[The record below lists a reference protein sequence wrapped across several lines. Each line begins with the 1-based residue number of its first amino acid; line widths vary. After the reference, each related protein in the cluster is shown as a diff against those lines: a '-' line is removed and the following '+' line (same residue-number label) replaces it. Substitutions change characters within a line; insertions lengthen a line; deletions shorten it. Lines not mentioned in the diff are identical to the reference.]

1 MEKQTSDLMENLNA
15 QTNLNTQLKSQYTNL
30 LKINNSLEK
39 TNDDLR
45 EKHNNLLI
53 QKDLI
58 ENDLNNLKNSL
69 DNEKSSNIQLINRIN
84 ELDSNIQ
91 TISIE
96 NNKLKDKENFNMN
109 EITKLKSLL
118 SQLEKEKSNLEF
130 QLKNIE
136 QNINQN
142 ELETGSTNGVGS
154 SSDLV
159 NEISKKF
166 NIERKARH
174 LAEEKTIDLEK
185 SIQILNSDIKYLKD
199 DLNKKEK
206 DFNEKITE
214 LINVK
219 KELENDLLR
228 KNQDMNDLNSE
239 ISNLKIKEKHF
250 TKICSDL
257 KEETSNLKDECDR
270 LRKIS
275 LDTENT
281 KIKKLQEEIDELK
294 TINQLY
300 RSQRLESDEELN
312 NYAREKEKLKS
323 DYLQIKKELENLSIK
338 FEMQKQKVES
348 EYSARCLAEQR
359 CLNMEQALGLQEQK
373 SEENFR
379 KNSTELENV
388 CLYSKLI
395 FILILINNLFKI

>member
-1 MEKQTSDLMENLNA
+1 MISLEKQTSDLMENLNA

-30 LKINNSLEK
+30 LKINNLLEK

-69 DNEKSSNIQLINRIN
+69 ENEKSSNIQLINRIN
-84 ELDSNIQ
+84 ELDSSIQ
-91 TISIE
+91 AINIE

-109 EITKLKSLL
+109 EIAKLKSFL

-142 ELETGSTNGVGS
+142 ELETGPTNGGS
-154 SSDLV
+154 SNDLV

-185 SIQILNSDIKYLKD
+185 SIQILNSDIKFLKD
-199 DLNKKEK
+199 DLKKKEK
-206 DFNEKITE
+206 DFNDKITE

-219 KELENDLLR
+219 KELENDLLK

-257 KEETSNLKDECDR
+257 KEETGNLKDECDR

-323 DYLQIKKELENLSIK
+323 DYLQIKKELESLSVK
-338 FEMQKQKVES
+338 FEMQKQKSES

-388 CLYSKLI
+388 CLFSFLI
-395 FILILINNLFKI
+395 